1 MNNFKAIIVGVI
13 YFYLS
18 MNLWRVYSRTF
29 NPEPLVLYLYQIN
42 FAVLSLGSVVIICV
56 MIICKKLDE
65 LTEVLSKKSHEE
77 LH

>member
-1 MNNFKAIIVGVI
+1 MTNFKAIIMGVI

-18 MNLWRVYSRTF
+18 MNLWRVYSHTF
-29 NPEPLVLYLYQIN
+29 SPDLLITYLYQII
-42 FAVLSLGSVVIICV
+42 FAILSLGSVVIICV

-65 LTEVLSKKSHEE
+65 LTEVLSKNNHKE